1 MVVQKHSIRSIIES
15 KMRILGEINIVQ
27 INPPKSPIEH
37 KEAIEGFKFIQDP
50 KMNV

>member
-37 KEAIEGFKFIQDP
+37 KGGD
-50 KMNV
+50 